1 MAKLTREE
9 IMERL
14 QTVGVNVVNSRTA
27 LFAAVP
33 SGKIRYIVAIIIIGD
48 GTASRTVHF
57 EKLTGTTYSA
67 VFPYVPIA
75 PTDVRQLPPTNYDI
89 ENPII
94 TCEDATLLYATAN
107 AGTPYAAVIYWDNE
121 R

>member
-14 QTVGVNVVNSRTA
+14 QTVGGNVVNSRTA

-33 SGKIRYIVAIIIIGD
+33 SGKIR
-48 GTASRTVHF
+48 STVHF

>member
-1 MAKLTREE
+1 
-9 IMERL
+9 MERL
-14 QTVGVNVVNSRTA
+14 QTVAITVGLSRTV

-57 EKLTGTTYSA
+57 EKLAGGAYTA
-67 VFPYVPIA
+67 VFPYHPIA
-75 PTDVRQLPPTNYDI
+75 PADVRQIPPTNYDI
-89 ENPII
+89 ESPII
-94 TCEDATLLYATAN
+94 TCEDATQLVATAN
-107 AGTPYAAVIYWDNE
+107 AGNPYAIVIYWDNE